1 VHANTTRDAL
11 SRLEVMVSMANLN
24 LPDRA
29 VRQQIASAIDLI
41 IQVSRLGDGARKVIT
56 ITELTGMEGEV
67 ITLQD
72 IFVFEREGVGAG
84 GKVLGRFRPTGIRP
98 RFADRLRAYGKDL
111 PGLLFAEEPSIG
123 NPNATAW

>member
-1 VHANTTRDAL
+1 
-11 SRLEVMVSMANLN
+11 VMVSMANLN

-41 IQVSRLGDGARKVIT
+41 IQVSRLGDGARKVIA

-72 IFVFEREGVGAG
+72 IFVFEREGVGPG
-84 GKVLGRFRPTGIRP
+84 GKVIGRFRPTGIRP
-98 RFADRLRAYGKDL
+98 RFADRLKAFGKEL